1 MKHRAQPLLL
11 LLPLLAAGAAQAAAA
26 DEPRRVAE
34 QWLRQHFDQ
43 PGNRVVAA
51 AEPADTRLQPPSC
64 AQPWQAALP
73 DGARAAPRMSVEVR
87 CPSTGWRMQVP
98 VKLQLFRTVL
108 VANKPL
114 QRGDGVTAADVRGEE
129 RDVTR
134 LGYGYIDG
142 LDQVAGR
149 LLSRPLGAGA
159 VLAPAAFGGRQT
171 VRAGDRVQLIA
182 RVDGIE
188 VRASGVALGGG
199 DTGARLRVRN
209 DSSGRTVDAMV
220 RDPGVVEA
228 LP

>member
-1 MKHRAQPLLL
+1 MKPGTRPWLLL
-11 LLPLLAAGAAQAAAA
+11 LLLLAAGPACAAPA
-26 DEPRRVAE
+26 DEPRQAAV

-43 PGNRVVAA
+43 PGNRVVAE
-51 AEPADTRLQPPSC
+51 AEPADTRLQPPTC
-64 AQPWQAALP
+64 AQPWQASLP
-73 DGARAAPRMSVEVR
+73 DNARAAPRMSVELR
-87 CPSTGWRMQVP
+87 CPTTGWRMQVP
-98 VKLQLFRTVL
+98 VKLQLFRSVL

-129 RDVTR
+129 RDVAR

-142 LDQVAGR
+142 LDQIAGR

-182 RVDGIE
+182 RIDGIE
-188 VRASGVALGGG
+188 VRAAGVALGGG